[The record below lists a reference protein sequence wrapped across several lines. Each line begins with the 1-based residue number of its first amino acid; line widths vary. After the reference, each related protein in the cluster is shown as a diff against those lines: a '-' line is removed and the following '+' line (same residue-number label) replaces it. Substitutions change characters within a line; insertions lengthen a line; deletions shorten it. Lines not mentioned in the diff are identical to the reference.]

1 MNNSLLTVKEVAAQ
15 LKISTST
22 VYRLCKRGLP
32 HIHKTFGIRIQEE
45 ALDRWTDQDQSI
57 QVLSEKILQNALTK
71 IPPVDIDKAKGGIEV
86 ARSSRSRRNYGYG
99 SVYVRITS
107 EGISRYYIDYRN
119 KRGKRIQ
126 KLVKQ
131 ASSWEMAEDALKAA
145 VFNEFYAERKT
156 QKKKITFRSWSK
168 VYQRDYSS
176 FNKSWKEV
184 EYMMKP
190 LIVFFKDTELRQI
203 VPSAFQRFIKSRQ
216 KIGNLPATLNRYIS
230 LVKRMMNVAI
240 EEGYLEDNPVKIK
253 KFSEEDREKTR
264 VISEEEEATILK
276 NSYPQLRSFLII
288 ALNTGMRAGEIYR
301 LTWKQADLPDRM
313 ITVEKT
319 KSGRVRQIPI
329 NEGLFQELVR
339 IRNRNTQSEYL
350 FYNPRTGRPITS
362 MKKAFAGALKRS
374 GLSGI
379 RIHDYRHS
387 AASRWIRSGVDI
399 QTVKELL
406 GHADITTTMRYVH
419 TNVQAKR
426 KAVDLL
432 ESRPICYTTVTREK
446 GESTAQLQSPFFS
459 VN

>member
-1 MNNSLLTVKEVAAQ
+1 MNQLLTVKEVADR
-15 LKISTST
+15 LKISPAT

-32 HIHKTFGIRIQEE
+32 HIHKTFGIRIQEG
-45 ALDRWTDQDQSI
+45 ALNEWIDQGKNI
-57 QVLSEKILQNALTK
+57 QLLAENILQNALTN
-71 IPPVDIDKAKGGIEV
+71 IPPIDIDKVKGGIEV
-86 ARSSRSRRNYGYG
+86 ARSSLSRRNYGYG
-99 SVYVRITS
+99 SVYVRLTS
-107 EGISRYYIDYRN
+107 EGVPRYYIDFRTR
-119 KRGKRIQ
+119 KGDRVQ
-126 KLVKQ
+126 KLIKQ
-131 ASSWEMAEDALKAA
+131 ASSWEMAEDALKAV

-156 QKKKITFRSWSK
+156 QKKRITFRSWSK

-190 LIVFFKDTELRQI
+190 LTEFFKDTELRQI

-216 KIGNLPATLNRYIS
+216 KIGNSPATLNRYIS

-264 VISEEEEATILK
+264 VISEEEEAAILK

-301 LTWKQADLPDRM
+301 LFWKQIDLPDRM

-339 IRNRNTQSEYL
+339 MRNRNAQGEYL

-362 MKKAFAGALKRS
+362 MKKAFAGALERS

-387 AASRWIRSGVDI
+387 AASRWIRSGVDV

-432 ESRPICYTTVTREK
+432 ESRPICYTTVTRER
-446 GESTAQLQSPFFS
+446 GERPAQPQSPFFS